1 MMFVGA
7 AVDVAVMLGVG
18 LVCCVQAMVVI
29 AAVISMTSVSSFNE
43 AFRVAGMTM
52 RG

>member
-1 MMFVGA
+1 MFVGA
-7 AVDVAVMLGVG
+7 AVDVAVTLGVG

-29 AAVISMTSVSSFNE
+29 ATVISMTNVSSFSE
-43 AFRVAGMTM
+43 AVSVAEMIM